1 MFTPY
6 DVISGSSSTCEF
18 IFRWWPTVGVE
29 SNAQARMQQS
39 PARSKRLTAACRE
52 VIAVLSKHESTL
64 EHLHKKTMQ
73 RSGLLF
79 HCIEQGQDRTST
91 VLVRCAA
98 LQYCNIAIAERRT
111 QVRVQRGHARTCT
124 QDHAH
129 ARPRACKTVRTHDR
143 AHERKTVR
151 SWWYM
156 THS

>member
-1 MFTPY
+1 
-6 DVISGSSSTCEF
+6 
-18 IFRWWPTVGVE
+18 
-29 SNAQARMQQS
+29 MQQS

-79 HCIEQGQDRTST
+79 HCIVQGQDRTST
-91 VLVRCAA
+91 VLVRYDA
-98 LQYCNIAIAERRT
+98 RKT
-111 QVRVQRGHARTCT
+111 VRMQRGHARTCT